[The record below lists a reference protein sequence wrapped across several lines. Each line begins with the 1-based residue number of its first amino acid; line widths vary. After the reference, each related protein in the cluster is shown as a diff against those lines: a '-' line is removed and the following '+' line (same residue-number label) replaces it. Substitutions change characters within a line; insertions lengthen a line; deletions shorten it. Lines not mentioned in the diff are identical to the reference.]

1 MDLLRFANVY
11 VYIDEN
17 IYFIKEKSQL
27 QLH

>member
-27 QLH
+27 QQH